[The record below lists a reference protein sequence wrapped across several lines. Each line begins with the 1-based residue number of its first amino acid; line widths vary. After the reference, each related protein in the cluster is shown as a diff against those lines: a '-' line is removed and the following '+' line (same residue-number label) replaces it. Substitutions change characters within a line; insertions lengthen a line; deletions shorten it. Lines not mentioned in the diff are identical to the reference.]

1 MRKSLIFTLLWI
13 ILFFSSVWGGES
25 ESEKKVYFSTKDNLS
40 KIVLL
45 ELAEGKKTIHVAMY
59 YFTLKSLARGL
70 VAAKRR
76 NVEIKVLL
84 DEDQKYSKSSC
95 WDILAEEGIKVK
107 FYKSPGLMH
116 NKFCIIDEK
125 ITLTGSYNWTGNA
138 NKINEEN
145 LIVIDSEK
153 VAKQYEKEF
162 QNLWIGPGIIKT
174 VSLKNAKYVGS
185 RNNRIF
191 HRLDCYYVK
200 RIKEINKVY
209 FVDREKAMKA
219 GFRPCKICKP

>member
-13 ILFFSSVWGGES
+13 ILISTSSWGGES
-25 ESEKKVYFSTKDNLS
+25 KSEKKVYFSTKDNLS
-40 KIVLL
+40 KIVLS
-45 ELAEGKKTIHVAMY
+45 ELAKGEKSIHIAMY
-59 YFTLKSLARGL
+59 CFTLKSLAKGL
-70 VAAKRR
+70 VEANRR
-76 NVEIKVLL
+76 NVEVKVLL
-84 DEDQKYSKSSC
+84 DKDQKYSKSSC
-95 WDILAEEGIKVK
+95 WDILVEEGIKVK

-116 NKFCIIDEK
+116 NKFCVIDEK

-153 VAKQYEKEF
+153 VTKQYEKEF

-174 VSLKNAKYVGS
+174 VSLKNAKYIGN
-185 RNNRIF
+185 RNSRIF
-191 HRLDCYYVK
+191 HRLDCYCVK
-200 RIKEINKVY
+200 RMKETNKIY
-209 FVDREKAMKA
+209 FANKEKAIKL